1 MNKLEM
7 TGTLGHNSNIT
18 QNFRNKYS
26 SSINIQP
33 RKKNIHASYR
43 ALILKPQQPGRSQF
57 KTKGAFMYIIG
68 VEQGKT
74 KENKEQIL

>member
-43 ALILKPQQPGRSQF
+43 ALILKP
-57 KTKGAFMYIIG
+57 
-68 VEQGKT
+68 
-74 KENKEQIL
+74 